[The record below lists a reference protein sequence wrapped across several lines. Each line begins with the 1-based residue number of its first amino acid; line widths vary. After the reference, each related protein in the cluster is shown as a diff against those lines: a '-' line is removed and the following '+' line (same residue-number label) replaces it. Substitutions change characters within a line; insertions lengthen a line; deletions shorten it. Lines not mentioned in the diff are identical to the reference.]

1 MEGGALDKV
10 GKNVMPAWTG
20 KETYALLIVGDF

>member
-10 GKNVMPAWTG
+10 GKNVMPKWTG
-20 KETYALLIVGDF
+20 TEKYAGLIAGDF